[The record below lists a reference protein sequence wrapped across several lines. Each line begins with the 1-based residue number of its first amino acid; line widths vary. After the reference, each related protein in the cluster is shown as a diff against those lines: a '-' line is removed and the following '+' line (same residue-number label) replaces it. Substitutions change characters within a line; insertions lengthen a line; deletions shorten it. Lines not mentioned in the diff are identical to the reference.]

1 MYKEYQNIDL
11 SKPLSIDE
19 NLRKSIL
26 VTTGS
31 SLIGSII
38 FFVAYLITMNLWML
52 SLGIILAA
60 SGIIFMFVIRKVQAR
75 FADIL
80 SKDKISNGNL

>member
-19 NLRKSIL
+19 NLRKSIA

-31 SLIGSII
+31 SLIASII

-60 SGIIFMFVIRKVQAR
+60 SGIIFLFVIKRVRAKY
-75 FADIL
+75 ADIL
-80 SKDKISNGNL
+80 NKDKISDGNL